1 MPAQWVRGIVRARTG
16 LGRMSTVSPRP
27 VPPSNSVRCFL
38 PHFINCLHCVFL
50 QINMDRDVSEV
61 DRRFD
66 LCTIL
71 GRESYGTVAQAT
83 DKASG
88 K

>member
-1 MPAQWVRGIVRARTG
+1 
-16 LGRMSTVSPRP
+16 
-27 VPPSNSVRCFL
+27 
-38 PHFINCLHCVFL
+38 
-50 QINMDRDVSEV
+50 MDRDVSEV